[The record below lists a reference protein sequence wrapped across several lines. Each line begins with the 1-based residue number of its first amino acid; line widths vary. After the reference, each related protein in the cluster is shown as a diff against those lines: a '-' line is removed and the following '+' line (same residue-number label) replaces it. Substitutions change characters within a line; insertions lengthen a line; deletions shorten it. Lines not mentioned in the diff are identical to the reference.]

1 MKEYTVIATLEVTM
15 VFPGDESEEAS
26 VCDGG
31 KKLKEQMSSVF
42 DDVQVS
48 DYKVFIRD
56 EEEAIPAD
64 SSYDHFEQR
73 FSKLE

>member
-48 DYKVFIRD
+48 DYKVFIR
-56 EEEAIPAD
+56 EEAVPAN

-73 FSKLE
+73 FTKLE